1 MRMFK
6 QLLSFPSFLR
16 HVGPGVVTG
25 AADDDPSGIATYT
38 QAGAQFGTALLWTVF
53 LSLPFM
59 IAIQLVSA
67 RIGRVT
73 GKGVAA
79 NLREHMPK
87 GFLMT
92 MVALLVVA
100 NTINIAA
107 DIAAMGEA
115 LQLVVGGGQHFH
127 AVVFGALTVLLQVFV
142 PYRKLAPVLKWLT
155 LFLFAYV
162 VAVFLVDVPW
172 RQVLHDLVIPKL
184 QWTSSYWMMIVALLG
199 TTISPYLFFWQASQE
214 VEELRLK
221 SGKGQITTGS
231 DRDIRRDLKRVK
243 LDTYVGMIFS
253 NAVAFFIML
262 LGGVVLYTAGIRD
275 VTSAAQAAEA
285 LRPLAGEF
293 AFALFAGGIIATG
306 LLAVPVLAS
315 SSAYA
320 VAEAFAWPDGL
331 ERRWF
336 EAKHF
341 YAVIV
346 LATVIGTGLDFTP
359 IDPMKALYWSAV
371 INGVV
376 AVPIMVGL
384 MLLASKQEVM
394 GSFTSGRKTRWFGWG
409 GVAVMSLAVVM
420 MGLDVL
426 RQGFAG

>member
-1 MRMFK
+1 MRK
-6 QLLSFPSFLR
+6 YLPSFLR
-16 HVGPGVVTG
+16 HVGPGVITG

-38 QAGAQFGTALLWTVF
+38 QAGAQFGTSLLWTVF

-79 NLREHMPK
+79 NLREHTPRP
-87 GFLMT
+87 FLMT
-92 MVALLVVA
+92 MVLLLVVA

-115 LQLVVGGGQHFH
+115 LQLVAGGGVHFH
-127 AVVFGALTVLLQVFV
+127 AVVFGVVTVLLQVFV
-142 PYRKLAPVLKWLT
+142 PYRKLAPILKWLT

-162 VAVFLVDVPW
+162 LAAFLVDVPW
-172 RQVLHDLVIPKL
+172 TKVLHDLVIPKL
-184 QWTSSYWMMIVALLG
+184 QWTSGYWMMIVALLG

-221 SGKGQITTGS
+221 GQGRGT
-231 DRDIRRDLKRVK
+231 DVAVRHDLKRVK
-243 LDTYVGMIFS
+243 QDTVAGMFFS

-262 LGGVVLYTAGIRD
+262 LGGVVLYGAGIHE
-275 VTSAAQAAEA
+275 VTSAAQAAQA
-285 LRPLAGEF
+285 LRPLAGDF
-293 AFALFAGGIIATG
+293 AFLLFAGGIIATG

-315 SSAYA
+315 SAAYA
-320 VAEAFAWPDGL
+320 VAEAFDWTEGL
-331 ERRWF
+331 ERQWF
-336 EAKHF
+336 EAKRF
-341 YAVIV
+341 YAIIA
-346 LATVIGTGLDFTP
+346 LATLVGTGLDFTP

-376 AVPIMVGL
+376 ALPIMVGL
-384 MLLASKQEVM
+384 MLLAGKKEVM
-394 GSFTSGRKTRWFGWG
+394 GNFTSGTKTRWFGWG
-409 GVAVMSLAVVM
+409 GVGVM
-420 MGLDVL
+420 
-426 RQGFAG
+426 GFAVLMMLWDMFR

>member
-1 MRMFK
+1 MFK
-6 QLLSFPSFLR
+6 RRLSVPSFLR

-38 QAGAQFGTALLWTVF
+38 QAGAQFGTSLLWTVF

-73 GKGVAA
+73 GKGLAA
-79 NLREHMPK
+79 NLRVHTPK
-87 GFLMT
+87 SVLIT
-92 MVALLVVA
+92 MVALLVLA

-115 LQLVVGGGQHFH
+115 LQLIVGGGQHFH
-127 AVVFGALTVLLQVFV
+127 AVVFGVVTVLLQVFV
-142 PYRKLAPVLKWLT
+142 PYRKLAPILKWLT

-162 VAVFLVDVPW
+162 IAVFLVDVPW
-172 RQVLHDLVIPKL
+172 RQVLRDLVLPKL
-184 QWTSSYWMMIVALLG
+184 QWTSDYWMMIVALLG

-214 VEELRLK
+214 VEEMRLK
-221 SGKGQITTGS
+221 SSVGQIAAGTDTE
-231 DRDIRRDLKRVK
+231 IRQELQRVK
-243 LDTYVGMIFS
+243 RDTFIGMFFS
-253 NAVAFFIML
+253 NFIAFFIML
-262 LGGVVLYTAGIRD
+262 LGAVVLYTAGIHD
-275 VTSAAQAAEA
+275 VTSAAQAAQA

-320 VAEAFAWPDGL
+320 VAEAFGWPDGL
-331 ERRWF
+331 ERRWV

-346 LATVIGTGLDFTP
+346 VATVVGTGMDFTP

-376 AVPIMVGL
+376 AVPIMGGL

-394 GSFTSGRKTRWFGWG
+394 GKFTSGPKTRWFGWS
-409 GVAVMSLAVVM
+409 GVAVM
-420 MGLDVL
+420 
-426 RQGFAG
+426 GFAVAMMLVDVVRQLY

>member
-1 MRMFK
+1 MLK
-6 QLLSFPSFLR
+6 HTPSFLR

-38 QAGAQFGTALLWTVF
+38 QAGAQFGTGLVWTVF

-79 NLREHMPK
+79 NLREHTPRS
-87 GFLMT
+87 FLMA
-92 MVALLVVA
+92 MVALLVIA

-107 DIAAMGEA
+107 DIAAMGES
-115 LQLVVGGGQHFH
+115 LQLVLGGGSHFYSV
-127 AVVFGALTVLLQVFV
+127 AFGVITVLLQVFV
-142 PYRKLAPVLKWLT
+142 PYRKLAPILKWLT

-162 VAVFLVDVPW
+162 IAVFLVQVPW
-172 RQVLHDLVIPKL
+172 GKVFYDLVIPKL
-184 QWTSSYWMMIVALLG
+184 QWTSGYWMMIVALLG

-214 VEELRLK
+214 VEELKLK
-221 SGKGQITTGS
+221 GAGRGTDAQ
-231 DRDIRRDLKRVK
+231 IRRDLRRVK
-243 LDTYVGMIFS
+243 RDTFFGMFFS
-253 NAVAFFIML
+253 NAIAFFIIV
-262 LGGVVLYTAGIRD
+262 LGAAVLYAAGIRD
-275 VTSAAQAAEA
+275 VTSAAQAAQA

-315 SSAYA
+315 SAAYA
-320 VAEAFAWPDGL
+320 VAEAFGWPEGL
-331 ERRWF
+331 ERQWF
-336 EAKHF
+336 EAKRF
-341 YAVIV
+341 YAIITV
-346 LATVIGTGLDFTP
+346 ATLVGTGLDFTP

-384 MLLASKQEVM
+384 MLLASKKSVM
-394 GSFTSGRKTRWFGWG
+394 GNFTSGIKTTWFGWS
-409 GVAVMSLAVVM
+409 GVAVM
-420 MGLDVL
+420 
-426 RQGFAG
+426 GFAVLMMFWDLLH

>member
-1 MRMFK
+1 MFK
-6 QLLSFPSFLR
+6 RFPSFLR

-38 QAGAQFGTALLWTVF
+38 QAGAQFGTGLLWTVF

-79 NLREHMPK
+79 NLREHTPRA
-87 GFLMT
+87 FLMS

-115 LQLVVGGGQHFH
+115 LKLVVGGGQHFH
-127 AVVFGALTVLLQVFV
+127 AVVFGVVTVLLQVFV
-142 PYRKLAPVLKWLT
+142 PYRKLAPILKWLT

-162 VAVFLVDVPW
+162 LAVFLVQVPW
-172 RQVLHDLVIPKL
+172 AQVLYDLVVPKL
-184 QWTSSYWMMIVALLG
+184 QWTSGYWMMIVALLG

-214 VEELRLK
+214 VEELRQ
-221 SGKGQITTGS
+221 KGGQRGT
-231 DRDIRRDLKRVK
+231 DKEVREDLKRVK
-243 LDTYVGMIFS
+243 RDTYMGMFFS
-253 NAVAFFIML
+253 NAIAFFIMV
-262 LGGVVLYTAGIRD
+262 LGAAVLYAAGIHD
-275 VTSAAQAAEA
+275 VTSAAQAAQA
-285 LRPLAGEF
+285 LRPLAGDF

-315 SSAYA
+315 SAAYA
-320 VAEAFAWPDGL
+320 VAEAFDWPEGL
-331 ERRWF
+331 ERHWF
-336 EAKHF
+336 EAKRF
-341 YAVIV
+341 YAIIAVATIV
-346 LATVIGTGLDFTP
+346 GTGLDFTP

-376 AVPIMVGL
+376 AVPIMAGM
-384 MLLASKQEVM
+384 MLLAGRKEVM
-394 GSFTSGRKTRWFGWG
+394 GSFTSGRKTTLFGWG
-409 GVAVMSLAVVM
+409 GVVVM
-420 MGLDVL
+420 GVAVLMMFKDVVGL
-426 RQGFAG
+426 

>member
-1 MRMFK
+1 MFK
-6 QLLSFPSFLR
+6 RFPSFLR

-38 QAGAQFGTALLWTVF
+38 QAGAQFGTGLLWTVF

-59 IAIQLVSA
+59 VAIQLVSA

-79 NLREHMPK
+79 NLREHTPRP
-87 GFLMT
+87 FLMT

-127 AVVFGALTVLLQVFV
+127 AMAFGIVTVLLQVFV
-142 PYRKLAPVLKWLT
+142 PYRKLAPILKWLT

-162 VAVFLVDVPW
+162 IAVFLVDVPW
-172 RQVLHDLVIPKL
+172 GQVLYDLVIPKL
-184 QWTSSYWMMIVALLG
+184 QWTSGYWMMIVALLG

-221 SGKGQITTGS
+221 GGAVGTEKQ
-231 DRDIRRDLKRVK
+231 IRRDLKRVK
-243 LDTYVGMIFS
+243 RDTYLGMFFS

-262 LGGVVLYTAGIRD
+262 LGGVVLFAAGIRD
-275 VTSAAQAAEA
+275 VTSAAQAAQA

-315 SSAYA
+315 SAAYA
-320 VAEAFAWPDGL
+320 VAEAFGWPDGL

-346 LATVIGTGLDFTP
+346 VATVVGTGMDFTP

-376 AVPIMVGL
+376 AVPIMAGM
-384 MLLASKQEVM
+384 MLLASKKEVM
-394 GSFTSGRKTRWFGWG
+394 GPFTSGTKTRWFGWG
-409 GVAVMSLAVVM
+409 GVAVMGFAVLM
-420 MGLDVL
+420 MLLDVAH
-426 RQGFAG
+426 QIAGRA

>member
-1 MRMFK
+1 MFK
-6 QLLSFPSFLR
+6 RFPSFLR

-38 QAGAQFGTALLWTVF
+38 QAGAQFGTGLLWTVF

-59 IAIQLVSA
+59 VAIQLVSA

-79 NLREHMPK
+79 NLREHTPK
-87 GFLMT
+87 PFLMT

-127 AVVFGALTVLLQVFV
+127 AVAFGVITVLLQVFV
-142 PYRKLAPVLKWLT
+142 PYRKLAPILKWLT

-162 VAVFLVDVPW
+162 IAVFLVEVPW
-172 RQVLHDLVIPKL
+172 GQVLHDLVIPKL
-184 QWTSSYWMMIVALLG
+184 QWTSGYWMMIVALLG

-221 SGKGQITTGS
+221 GGVLGTEKQ
-231 DRDIRRDLKRVK
+231 IRRDLKRVK
-243 LDTYVGMIFS
+243 RDTYIGMFFS

-275 VTSAAQAAEA
+275 VTSAAQAAQA
-285 LRPLAGEF
+285 LRPLAGDF

-320 VAEAFAWPDGL
+320 VAEAFGWPDGL

-346 LATVIGTGLDFTP
+346 VATVVGTGMDFTP
-359 IDPMKALYWSAV
+359 INPMKALYWSAV

-376 AVPIMVGL
+376 AVPIMVGM

-394 GSFTSGRKTRWFGWG
+394 GKFTSGTKTRWFGWG
-409 GVAVMSLAVVM
+409 GVVVM
-420 MGLDVL
+420 
-426 RQGFAG
+426 GFAVLMMLVDVAHQIIGRA

>member
-1 MRMFK
+1 MLKRI
-6 QLLSFPSFLR
+6 PSFLR

-38 QAGAQFGTALLWTVF
+38 QAGAQFGTGLVWTVF

-79 NLREHMPK
+79 NLLEHTPRS
-87 GFLMT
+87 FLMA
-92 MVALLVVA
+92 MVALLVMA

-107 DIAAMGEA
+107 DISAMGEA
-115 LQLVVGGGQHFH
+115 LQLVVGGGEHFH
-127 AVVFGALTVLLQVFV
+127 SAVFGVITVLLQVFV
-142 PYRKLAPVLKWLT
+142 PYRKLAPILKWLT

-162 VAVFLVDVPW
+162 IAVFLVQVPW
-172 RQVLHDLVIPKL
+172 GQVLYDLVIPKL
-184 QWTSSYWMMIVALLG
+184 QWTSDYWMMIVALLG

-221 SGKGQITTGS
+221 GAGQGTEAQ
-231 DRDIRRDLKRVK
+231 IRRDLRRVK
-243 LDTYVGMIFS
+243 RDTYMGMFFS
-253 NAVAFFIML
+253 NAIAFFIMV
-262 LGGVVLYTAGIRD
+262 LGAVVLYTAGIRD
-275 VTSAAQAAEA
+275 VTSAAQAAQA

-306 LLAVPVLAS
+306 MLAVPVLAS
-315 SSAYA
+315 SAAYA
-320 VAEAFAWPDGL
+320 VAEAFGWPEGL

-336 EAKHF
+336 EAKRF
-341 YAVIV
+341 YAIIT
-346 LATVIGTGLDFTP
+346 LATLVGTGLDFTP

-384 MLLASKQEVM
+384 MLLAGKKSVM
-394 GSFTSGRKTRWFGWG
+394 GSFTSGFKTTWFGWG
-409 GVAVMSLAVVM
+409 GVAVM
-420 MGLDVL
+420 
-426 RQGFAG
+426 GFAVLMMLQDLVRQLF